1 MKKNKSFLGEVDKAK
16 PNNETEAL
24 NFFEEGVESQ
34 QILKSISPLKN
45 VKIFSLDGVDSE
57 LFLPRINGQH

>member
-1 MKKNKSFLGEVDKAK
+1 MKKNKSFLREVDKV
-16 PNNETEAL
+16 NSNEEMVVL
-24 NFFEEGVESQ
+24 NFLEGEDESQ

-45 VKIFSLDGVDSE
+45 VKKFSLDGIDSE

>member
-1 MKKNKSFLGEVDKAK
+1 MKKNKSFLREVDKV
-16 PNNETEAL
+16 NSNEGMVLL
-24 NFFEEGVESQ
+24 NFLEGGGESQ

-45 VKIFSLDGVDSE
+45 VKKFSLDGIDSE

>member
-1 MKKNKSFLGEVDKAK
+1 MKKNKSFLREVDKV
-16 PNNETEAL
+16 NSNEEMVIL
-24 NFFEEGVESQ
+24 NFLEGEDESQ

-57 LFLPRINGQH
+57 LFLLRINGQH

>member
-1 MKKNKSFLGEVDKAK
+1 MKKNKSFLGEVDEAK

-34 QILKSISPLKN
+34 QTLKLTSPLKN
-45 VKIFSLDGVDSE
+45 AKNFSLDVLDSE